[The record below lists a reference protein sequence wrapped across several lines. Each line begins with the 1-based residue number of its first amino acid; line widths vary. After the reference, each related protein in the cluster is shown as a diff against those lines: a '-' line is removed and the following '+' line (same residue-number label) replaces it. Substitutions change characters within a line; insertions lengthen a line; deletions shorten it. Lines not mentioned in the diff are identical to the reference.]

1 MPAETIKRTL
11 TPLGGLNAE
20 DNLARLP
27 DTQVSSSVNMLY
39 QQLQAQSR
47 PGLTA
52 MEVTGVTGPI
62 SFVENVVCN
71 AVQYSIYIN
80 QAGLLFYVASG
91 IGTGPINGP
100 GTTFGAVQFQN
111 ITSIIGLIVFGNN
124 TGGIILWDPT
134 VLVNPYTIVAAAK
147 YRYIVGQQGRAI
159 AAYDTSLP
167 LLTGPRTFAWSKPGD
182 LTTWTSTD
190 GTAGSEAIAEINDEI
205 TGLGVLHNIG
215 VIPHRN
221 GIHLAYPTG
230 NLPLPFNVQSF
241 ILKGNGIWYPST
253 VAWSDELMIGVG
265 EDNVYVFDLQSLTPV
280 GKSIRK
286 ELMTLL
292 FSGVTYRGVITRYG
306 ASFFPR
312 YRYHLFPIQSPGSP
326 HFCYD
331 IAEQTWSRHMYTDSA
346 NWAWNLPSPASS
358 GLGDF
363 GIAFVDNSNPP
374 IAKYWDTSV
383 TCEQDASF
391 TKYIGNL
398 DALDTDYQVED
409 VIIHW
414 QDFGT
419 VDITITIVGTGSAGV
434 TTTTATV
441 TITGVNDNKWKR
453 FFLSRSSSSIRQVGN
468 DFVATITYNHGANP
482 FVMDQVTFL
491 LVPQGD
497 YRG

>member
-1 MPAETIKRTL
+1 MPAETIKQIL

-27 DTQVSSSVNMLY
+27 NTQVSGSVNMLY
-39 QQLQAQSR
+39 QQLQAQAR
-47 PGLTA
+47 PGLTPTTI
-52 MEVTGVTGPI
+52 TGVTGPI
-62 SFVENVVCN
+62 SFVENVTCN

-80 QAGLLFYVASG
+80 TSGNLFYVASG
-91 IGTGPINGP
+91 IGTGAIAGGP
-100 GTTFGAVQFQN
+100 ATFGAVQFQN
-111 ITSIIGLIVFGNN
+111 ITSIIGLIVFGND
-124 TGGIILWDPT
+124 TGGILLWDPT
-134 VLVNPYTIVAAAK
+134 VLTNAYTQVTSAK
-147 YRYIVGQQGRAI
+147 YRYICGQQGRAI

-182 LTTWTSTD
+182 LTVWTSSD
-190 GTAGSEAIAEINDEI
+190 GSAGSSAIAEINDEI

-241 ILKGNGIWYPST
+241 ILKGNGIWFPST

-265 EDNVYVFDLQSLTPV
+265 EDNVYVFDLQSLNAI
-280 GKSIRK
+280 GKNIRT

-292 FSGVTYRGVITRYG
+292 YDGVTYRGVITRYG

-312 YRYHLFPIQSPGSP
+312 YRYHLFPIQSPTSP
-326 HFCYD
+326 HFSYD
-331 IAEQTWSRHMYTDSA
+331 IQDQTWSRHMYTDSA
-346 NWAWNLPSPASS
+346 NWAWNMPSPASS

-374 IAKYWDTSV
+374 IAKYWDTAV
-383 TCEQDASF
+383 TCEQSASF

-398 DALDTDYQVED
+398 EALDADYQLED
-409 VIIHW
+409 VILHW

-419 VDITITIVGTGSAGV
+419 VSITITVVGTGSAGV
-434 TTTTATV
+434 VTTTATV
-441 TITGVNDNKWKR
+441 SIPGVNDGKWKR
-453 FFLSRSSSSIRQVGN
+453 YFLSRSTDSIRQVGN
-468 DFVATITYNHGANP
+468 DFVATIQCNIGASK
-482 FVMDQVTFL
+482 FTMDQVTFL
-491 LVPQGD
+491 LTPQGD